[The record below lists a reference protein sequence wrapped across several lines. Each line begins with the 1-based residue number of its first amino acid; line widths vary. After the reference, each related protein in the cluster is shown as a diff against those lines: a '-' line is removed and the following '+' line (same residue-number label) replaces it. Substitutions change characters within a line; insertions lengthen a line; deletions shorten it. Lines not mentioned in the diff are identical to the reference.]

1 MKMPTRPF
9 YPPLESRPDIFGLHH
24 LTILGQ
30 ACESDE
36 QRQQRIA
43 KVQHGVIAAFKA
55 AVSHLGEDQ
64 ARKLFAKAAR
74 KPKRGRGKTLAA
86 DRDHRLLAAYD
97 EAVVKNGET
106 VAVLSR
112 RLRNEGIELGNTAS
126 AIATQ
131 IRELVKERKE
141 RAGAAAFEARRWRMA
156 MRNAPPTILG
166 AAIAKK

>member
-9 YPPLESRPDIFGLHH
+9 HPPLEPRPDILGLHH

-43 KVQHGVIAAFKA
+43 KVEQGVIAAFKA

-74 KPKRGRGKTLAA
+74 RPKRGRGKILAA
-86 DRDHRLLAAYD
+86 DRDHRLLTAYD

-131 IRELVKERKE
+131 IRKLVKERKE
-141 RAGAAAFEARRWRMA
+141 RARAAAFEARRWRMA
-156 MRNAPPTILG
+156 MRNEPPTILG